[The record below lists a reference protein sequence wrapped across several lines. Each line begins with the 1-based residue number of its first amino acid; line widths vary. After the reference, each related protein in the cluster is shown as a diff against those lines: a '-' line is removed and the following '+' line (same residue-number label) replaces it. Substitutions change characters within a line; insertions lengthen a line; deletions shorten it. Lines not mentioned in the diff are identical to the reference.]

1 MPSNVTPINAAVE
14 RAATPQDFTP
24 GALPVL
30 QAQLDRMRGM
40 LYNYSAFFYKL
51 ITLAVVVLLIMAAA
65 SMTETLRAVVFLI
78 PFFTIWVGTQS
89 AYYLTYTI
97 FARVYATGL
106 EKTINRLLGQDIL
119 IAHRIEAN
127 YLYSLNEPQL
137 STVQVRVRQTY
148 IGFITVQFFIL
159 SVFVIGLSAFRAW
172 QLTPLVAPEFPPVRF
187 YFPALILWSLFHLVY
202 LVWYFATRYYQK
214 RIMQVVGEE
223 YEVNYER
230 A

>member
-1 MPSNVTPINAAVE
+1 MSHSTASHITDE
-14 RAATPQDFTP
+14 QT
-24 GALPVL
+24 LPVL

-40 LYNYSAFFYKL
+40 LYNYSAIFYRL
-51 ITLAVVVLLIMAAA
+51 ITLGVVVLIAMAAA
-65 SMTETLRAVVFLI
+65 SMTETLRAVAFLI

-97 FARVYATGL
+97 FARVYATGI
-106 EKTINRLLGQDIL
+106 EKAINRHFGRDVL

-127 YLYSLNEPQL
+127 YLYSLNEPQI
-137 STVQVRVRQTY
+137 STVQMRLKQTY

-159 SVFVIGLSAFRAW
+159 SAFVIGLSAYRAW
-172 QLTPLVAPEFPPVRF
+172 QLIPLLETDFPPVRL

-202 LVWYFATRYYQK
+202 LFWYFGTRSYQK
-214 RIMQVVGEE
+214 RIMRVVGEG
-223 YEVNYER
+223 YGVSYDG